1 MIANRLLPVNTWHFL
16 HHKKLQKFVLLRNGH
31 SVPEHKN
38 CSISQ
43 KAIIAALQLTKN
55 CDILED
61 LIADYDNCGLLI

>member
-1 MIANRLLPVNTWHFL
+1 
-16 HHKKLQKFVLLRNGH
+16 
-31 SVPEHKN
+31 VPEHKN

-61 LIADYDNCGLLI
+61 LIADYDSCGLLI